1 MSHSSES
8 QKASVPVLG
17 TAQSTPQLET
27 PRRAK
32 QLMIHSNQPEVS
44 SAGEGLSKL
53 ILNAVTLTSMQT
65 SPKILNKDA
74 ILAHTSIE

>member
-17 TAQSTPQLET
+17 TAQSTPQLDT

-32 QLMIHSNQPEVS
+32 QLMIHSN
-44 SAGEGLSKL
+44 
-53 ILNAVTLTSMQT
+53 
-65 SPKILNKDA
+65 
-74 ILAHTSIE
+74 